1 MVEQPGAGSVKTK
14 NKDKE
19 LCIDAV
25 LAALSGKNPRA
36 LFLLGA
42 MAIWLHRQDVAM
54 ANLYL
59 QELVR
64 HLDGK
69 A

>member
-1 MVEQPGAGSVKTK
+1 MKAKK
-14 NKDKE
+14 KDKE
-19 LCIDAV
+19 LCIDAI
-25 LAALSGKNPRA
+25 LAALGGKNPRA
-36 LFLLGA
+36 SFLLGA
-42 MAIWLHRQDVAM
+42 MAIWLQKQDVAM